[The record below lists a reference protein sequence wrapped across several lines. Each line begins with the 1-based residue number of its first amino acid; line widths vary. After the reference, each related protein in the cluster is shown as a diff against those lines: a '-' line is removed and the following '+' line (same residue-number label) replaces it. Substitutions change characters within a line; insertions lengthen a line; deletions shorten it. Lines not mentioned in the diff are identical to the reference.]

1 MAEDSSQLN
10 VSGQRLAKR
19 GETCSTTVT
28 NRAAAHVEREEESV
42 LRDIMTNDS
51 HANAPKTKKKKL
63 VIDKLRPPNMDHFH
77 HFLGSHSYFEER
89 WGPNNVGPN

>member
-1 MAEDSSQLN
+1 
-10 VSGQRLAKR
+10 
-19 GETCSTTVT
+19 
-28 NRAAAHVEREEESV
+28 
-42 LRDIMTNDS
+42 MTAMQM
-51 HANAPKTKKKKL
+51 HPRQKKKKL